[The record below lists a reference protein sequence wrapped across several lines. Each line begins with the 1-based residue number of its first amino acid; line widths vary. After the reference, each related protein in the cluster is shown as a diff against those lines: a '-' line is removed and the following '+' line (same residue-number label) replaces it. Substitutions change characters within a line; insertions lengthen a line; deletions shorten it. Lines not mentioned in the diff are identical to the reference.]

1 MGRVQ
6 QRGVLRIGI
15 PDDPRPPFSFTPP
28 GRGPQGFVIDLAAEV
43 AAALDVETE
52 FLPLAPD
59 QLLAVRTLEGQAL
72 DLSFPMV
79 PTTEVYVTEKCERET
94 DGTTV
99 TDFCR
104 HVSDPF
110 YVGHQRLLVRRGSG
124 IADLEFLSGREV
136 CSASDPV
143 TGVDISKLNREA
155 QVIDA
160 ADPGEC
166 ALLLENGRVDAVT
179 ALDVDLVQIWAGVTD
194 CMQPCPPSTE
204 FSLVGDDITTIGLG
218 AAMPPDGSWAA
229 FVNDT
234 WQETDA
240 EGRWLEFHKEWIGP
254 YGIELE
260 EAPSMTVEEAA
271 GLFPCD
277 PRVPQLA
284 CKKKL

>member
-6 QRGVLRIGI
+6 QRGELRIGI

-28 GRGPQGFVIDLAAEV
+28 EGEPEGFVIELATEIAT
-43 AAALDVETE
+43 ALDVDPK

-59 QLLAVRTLEGQAL
+59 QLLALRTLDGEVL

-79 PTTEVYVTEKCERET
+79 PTTEAYVIEKCEREI

-99 TDFCR
+99 VEYCR

-110 YVGHQRLLVRRGSG
+110 YVGHQRLLARNGAG
-124 IADLEFLSGREV
+124 IAGLENLAGREA
-136 CSASDPV
+136 CSAVDPI
-143 TGVDISKLNREA
+143 TGVDISKLNPET
-155 QVIDA
+155 QLIDA

-166 ALLLENGRVDAVT
+166 ALLLENGRVDAIT
-179 ALDVDLVQIWAGVTD
+179 ALDVDLLQIWAGVTG
-194 CMQPCPPSTE
+194 CTQPCPPSTE
-204 FSLVGDDITTIGLG
+204 FSLVGDDLTTIGIG
-218 AAMPPDGSWAA
+218 AAMPPDESWSA
-229 FVNDT
+229 FVNET

-240 EGRWLEFHKEWIGP
+240 EGRWIGFHQKWMGP

-260 EAPSMTVEEAA
+260 EAPDMTVEEAA
-271 GLFPCD
+271 GLFPCN